1 MSHSDTKEFLEELKE
16 QAKSAESR
24 AENDELTYVDPSDGT
39 VYEWDSDK
47 KGWFPKVF
55 IHLVSQ
61 LSVHTSYIHHYF
73 LKFNY

>member
-1 MSHSDTKEFLEELKE
+1 MSNSDTKEFLEELKE

-47 KGWFPKVF
+47 KGLFPKVF
-55 IHLVSQ
+55 IDLVSQ